1 MHLTA
6 PEFLGRVRAA
16 LAQQEDFDVVVEEF
30 GVGCPCKTP
39 ALKSKGKQHLGT
51 TAHKK
56 AFEEPNGPFFGKTVR
71 EALTARAAA
80 QGVLDVIIVAGSA
93 PIQGNANDGVNADGF
108 EPFNEIE
115 EFERFEGEAES
126 EEAILE
132 EEADDDLSHIVAE
145 E

>member
-1 MHLTA
+1 MTA

-51 TAHKK
+51 AAHKK

-80 QGVLDVIIVAGSA
+80 QAVVDVIIVAGSA
-93 PIQGNANDGVNADGF
+93 PIEGNANAGVNADGLEAF
-108 EPFNEIE
+108 DEIE
-115 EFERFEGEAES
+115 EYERFEGEAESS

-132 EEADDDLSHIVAE
+132 EEADDDLGHIVAE